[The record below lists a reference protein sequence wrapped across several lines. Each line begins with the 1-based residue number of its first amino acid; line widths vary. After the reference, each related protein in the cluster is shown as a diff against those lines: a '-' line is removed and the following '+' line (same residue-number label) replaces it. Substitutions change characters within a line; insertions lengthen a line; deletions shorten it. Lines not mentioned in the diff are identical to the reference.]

1 MPSYTYQAINERG
14 ATIKGDIEAESRDS
28 ALTMLA
34 DRGYIPSKVS
44 EKGSGFA
51 FGQWSRKLLKKP
63 VKHADIILFTK
74 QFNSLFKAGVPIIRA
89 FQVLEAQTQNSTLKE
104 AIASMSQNIKQG
116 SSLYGAMERHGTIF
130 SPLYVSMVKAG
141 ETSGTVTESLERL
154 IYIIEHEAKIKAD
167 IKSAMQY
174 PIMVTVA
181 LVVAFFVLLTF
192 VIPKFAEMFSKSGI
206 DLPVPT
212 KIAIMLYNFLANY
225 WYLIIVCI
233 IGLFA
238 GLRVYLKTEK
248 GRYVKDTLI
257 LRLPVIGPLFVMAA
271 MSRFASIFG
280 MLQSA
285 GVPVMT
291 AMRVLSGIIGNAAIA
306 REFERVRELMHEGR
320 GIATPLSSAKYF
332 PPMVVDMVAIGE
344 ETGNI
349 EDMLRQVSA
358 HYDDEVSYVVKRL
371 SDLIGPILI
380 VGLAVVV
387 LFFAL
392 AIFLPMWDL
401 TKATHTMK

>member
-28 ALTMLA
+28 AETMLA
-34 DRGYIPSKVS
+34 DRGYIPSRVR
-44 EKGSGFA
+44 EKGAGFV
-51 FGQWSRKLLKKP
+51 FGQWSRRRLKNP
-63 VKHADIILFTK
+63 VKTADIILFTK

-104 AIASMSQNIKQG
+104 AIAAMSQNIKHG
-116 SSLYGAMERHGTIF
+116 SSLYGAMEKHGTIF
-130 SPLYVSMVKAG
+130 SPLYISMIRAG

-167 IKSAMQY
+167 IKSALQY

-192 VIPKFAEMFSKSGI
+192 VIPKFAEMFSKAGI
-206 DLPVPT
+206 VLPLPT
-212 KIAIMLYNFLANY
+212 RIAIMLYNFLANY
-225 WYLIIVCI
+225 WYLLIVCI
-233 IGLFA
+233 IGLLA
-238 GLRVYLKTEK
+238 GLRIYIKTEK
-248 GRYVKDTLI
+248 GRYMKDTLI
-257 LRLPVIGPLFVMAA
+257 LSLPVIGSLFVKAA
-271 MSRFASIFG
+271 MSRFASILG

-291 AMRVLSGIIGNAAIA
+291 SMRVLSGIIGNAAIA
-306 REFERVRELMHEGR
+306 REFERVREMMHEGR
-320 GIATPLSSAKYF
+320 GIAAPLSSAKYF
-332 PPMVVDMVAIGE
+332 PPMVVDMIAIGE

-349 EDMLRQVSA
+349 EEMLRQVSA

-371 SDLIGPILI
+371 SDLIGPIL
-380 VGLAVVV
+380 VAGLAIVV

-401 TKATHTMK
+401 TKVTHTIK

>member
-1 MPSYTYQAINERG
+1 MPSYTYQAINEQG
-14 ATIKGDIEAESRDS
+14 ASIKGDIEAESRDS

-34 DRGYIPSKVS
+34 DRGYIPSRVK
-44 EKGSGFA
+44 EKGAGFLL
-51 FGQWSRKLLKKP
+51 GEWSRRRLKNP
-63 VKHADIILFTK
+63 VKTTDVILFTK

-104 AIASMSQNIKQG
+104 AIAAMSQNIKQG
-116 SSLYGAMERHGTIF
+116 SSLYGAMEKHGTIF
-130 SPLYVSMVKAG
+130 SPLYISMIKAG

-167 IKSAMQY
+167 IKSALQY

-192 VIPKFAEMFSKSGI
+192 VVPKFAEMFSKAGI
-206 DLPVPT
+206 VLPLPT
-212 KIAIMLYNFLANY
+212 RIAIVLYNFLANY
-225 WYLIIVCI
+225 WFLLIVCI
-233 IGLFA
+233 IGLSV
-238 GLRVYLKTEK
+238 GLRIYIKTEK
-248 GRYVKDTLI
+248 GRYMKDALI
-257 LRLPVIGPLFVMAA
+257 LRLPVIGPLFVKAA
-271 MSRFASIFG
+271 MSRFASILG

-291 AMRVLSGIIGNAAIA
+291 AMRVLSGIVGNAAIA
-306 REFERVRELMHEGR
+306 REFERVREMMHEGR
-320 GIATPLSSAKYF
+320 GIAAPLGSAKYF
-332 PPMVVDMVAIGE
+332 PPMVVDMIAIGE

-349 EDMLRQVSA
+349 EEMLRQVSA
-358 HYDDEVSYVVKRL
+358 HYDDEVSYVIKRL
-371 SDLIGPILI
+371 SDLIGPIL
-380 VGLAVVV
+380 VAGLAIVV

-401 TKATHTMK
+401 TKVTHTIK

>member
-14 ATIKGDIEAESRDS
+14 ATIKGDIDAESRDS

-116 SSLYGAMERHGTIF
+116 SSLYGAMDRHGTIF

>member
-1 MPSYTYQAINERG
+1 MPSYTYQVIDERG

-233 IGLFA
+233 IALFV
-238 GLRVYLKTEK
+238 GLRTYLKTEN

>member
-1 MPSYTYQAINERG
+1 MPSYSYKAINEQG
-14 ATIKGDIEAESRDS
+14 ATIKGDIEAESRDR

-34 DRGYIPSKVS
+34 EKGYIPSQVN
-44 EKGSGFA
+44 EKKTGFV
-51 FGQWSRKLLKKP
+51 FSQWARRRLKNP
-63 VKHADIILFTK
+63 VKPADIIIFTK

-116 SSLYGAMERHGTIF
+116 SSLYGAMERHGVIF
-130 SPLYVSMVKAG
+130 SPLYISMIRAG
-141 ETSGTVTESLERL
+141 EMSGTVTESLERL
-154 IYIIEHEAKIKAD
+154 IYIIEHEARIKAD
-167 IKSAMQY
+167 IKSALQY

-192 VIPKFAEMFSKSGI
+192 VIPKFAEMFSKAGI
-206 DLPVPT
+206 ALPVPT
-212 KIAIMLYNFLANY
+212 RIAIMLYNFLANY

-233 IGLFA
+233 IGIFA
-238 GLRVYLKTEK
+238 VLRIYLKREE
-248 GRYVKDTLI
+248 GQYMKDALI
-257 LRLPVIGPLFVMAA
+257 LRLPVIGPVFVKAA
-271 MSRFASIFG
+271 MSRFASILG
-280 MLQSA
+280 MLQSS

-306 REFERVRELMHEGR
+306 REFERVREMMHEGR

-332 PPMVVDMVAIGE
+332 PPMVVDMIAIGE

-349 EDMLRQVSA
+349 EEMLRQVSA

-371 SDLIGPILI
+371 SDLVGPIL
-380 VGLAVVV
+380 VAGLAVVV

-401 TKATHTMK
+401 TKVTQTIK

>member
-1 MPSYTYQAINERG
+1 MPSYTYQVIDERG

-257 LRLPVIGPLFVMAA
+257 LRMPVIGPLFVMAA
-271 MSRFASIFG
+271 MSRFASILG
-280 MLQSA
+280 MLQST
-285 GVPVMT
+285 GVPIMT
-291 AMRVLSGIIGNAAIA
+291 SMRVLTGIIGNAAIA
-306 REFERVRELMHEGR
+306 REFERVRELMREGR
-320 GIATPLSSAKYF
+320 GIAVPLSSAKYF
-332 PPMVVDMVAIGE
+332 PPMVVDMIAIGE

-371 SDLIGPILI
+371 SDLIGPILV
-380 VGLAVVV
+380 VGLAAVVG
-387 LFFAL
+387 FFAL

-401 TKATHTMK
+401 TKMAR

>member
-14 ATIKGDIEAESRDS
+14 ATIKGDIDAESRDS

-104 AIASMSQNIKQG
+104 AIASMSQKIKQG

>member
-1 MPSYTYQAINERG
+1 MPSYTYQVIDERG

-89 FQVLEAQTQNSTLKE
+89 FQVLEAQTQNSILKE
-104 AIASMSQNIKQG
+104 TIASMSQNIKQG

-130 SPLYVSMVKAG
+130 SPLYVSMIKAG

-174 PIMVTVA
+174 PIVVTIA

>member
-34 DRGYIPSKVS
+34 DRGHIPSKVS
-44 EKGSGFA
+44 EKGAGFV
-51 FGQWSRKLLKKP
+51 FGQWSRKRVKSP
-63 VKHADIILFTK
+63 VKPADIILFTK

-89 FQVLEAQTQNSTLKE
+89 FQVLGAQTQNSILKE
-104 AIASMSQNIKQG
+104 AIASMSQNIKHG

-130 SPLYVSMVKAG
+130 SPLYVSMIKAG

-167 IKSAMQY
+167 IKSALQY
-174 PIMVTVA
+174 PIVVTVA
-181 LVVAFFVLLTF
+181 LVAAFFVLLTF
-192 VIPKFAEMFSKSGI
+192 VIPKFAEMFAKAGI
-206 DLPVPT
+206 VLPVPT
-212 KIAIMLYNFLANY
+212 RIAIMLYNFLANY

-238 GLRVYLKTEK
+238 GLRMYIKTEK
-248 GRYVKDTLI
+248 GRYMKDSLI
-257 LRLPVIGPLFVMAA
+257 LRLPIIGPLFVMAA
-271 MSRFASIFG
+271 MSRFASILG

-320 GIATPLSSAKYF
+320 GIAAPLSSAQYF
-332 PPMVVDMVAIGE
+332 PPMVVDMIAIGE

-371 SDLIGPILI
+371 SDLIGPILV

-401 TKATHTMK
+401 TKVTQTMK

>member
-1 MPSYTYQAINERG
+1 MPSYTYQVIDERG

>member
-44 EKGSGFA
+44 EKGAGFT
-51 FGQWSRKLLKKP
+51 FGQWSRKRLKKP
-63 VKHADIILFTK
+63 VKPEDIILFTK

-89 FQVLEAQTQNSTLKE
+89 FQVLEAQTQNSILKE
-104 AIASMSQNIKQG
+104 TIASMSQNIKHG

-130 SPLYVSMVKAG
+130 SPLYVSMVRAG

-167 IKSAMQY
+167 VKSALQY
-174 PIMVTVA
+174 PMMVTIA

-192 VIPKFAEMFSKSGI
+192 VIPKFAEMFSRSGI
-206 DLPVPT
+206 DLPLPT
-212 KIAIMLYNFLANY
+212 RIAIMLYNVLANY

-238 GLRVYLKTEK
+238 GLRMYIKTEK

-271 MSRFASIFG
+271 MSRFASILG
-280 MLQSA
+280 MLQAA

-306 REFERVRELMHEGR
+306 REFDRVRELMHEGR

-371 SDLIGPILI
+371 SDLIGPIL
-380 VGLAVVV
+380 VAGLAVVV

-401 TKATHTMK
+401 TKVTQTMK

>member
-1 MPSYTYQAINERG
+1 MPSYTYQVIDERG

-89 FQVLEAQTQNSTLKE
+89 FQVLEAQTQNSILKE
-104 AIASMSQNIKQG
+104 TIASMSQNIKQG

>member
-34 DRGYIPSKVS
+34 DKGYIPSKVS
-44 EKGSGFA
+44 EKGAGFA
-51 FGQWSRKLLKKP
+51 FGQWSRKRFKNP

-89 FQVLEAQTQNSTLKE
+89 FQVLEAQTQNSILKE
-104 AIASMSQNIKQG
+104 TIASISQNIKQG

-192 VIPKFAEMFSKSGI
+192 VIPKFAEMFSRSGI
-206 DLPVPT
+206 VLPLPT
-212 KIAIMLYNFLANY
+212 RIAIMLYNFLANY

-233 IGLFA
+233 IGLFV
-238 GLRVYLKTEK
+238 GLRVYIKTEK

-285 GVPVMT
+285 GVPVMS

-371 SDLIGPILI
+371 SDLIGPILV
-380 VGLAVVV
+380 VGLAAVVG
-387 LFFAL
+387 FFAL

-401 TKATHTMK
+401 TKMAR

>member
-1 MPSYTYQAINERG
+1 MPSYTYQAITEQG
-14 ATIKGDIEAESRDS
+14 ATIKGDIEAESRDR

-34 DRGYIPSKVS
+34 DRGYIPSKVK
-44 EKGSGFA
+44 EKGARFL
-51 FGQWSRKLLKKP
+51 FGQWSRNRLRNP
-63 VKHADIILFTK
+63 VKHVDIILFTK

-89 FQVLEAQTQNSTLKE
+89 FQVLEAQTQNGILKE
-104 AIASMSQNIKQG
+104 AIASMSQGIKQG

-141 ETSGTVTESLERL
+141 ETSGTVSESLDRL
-154 IYIIEHEAKIKAD
+154 IYIIEHEAKIKED
-167 IKSAMQY
+167 IKSALQY

-181 LVVAFFVLLTF
+181 LVAAFFILLTF
-192 VIPKFAEMFSKSGI
+192 VIPKFAEMFSKAGI
-206 DLPVPT
+206 VLPLPT
-212 KIAIMLYNFLANY
+212 RIALLLYNFLANY
-225 WYLIIVCI
+225 WYLLIVCI
-233 IGLFA
+233 IALFA
-238 GLRVYLKTEK
+238 GLRIYLKTEN
-248 GRYVKDTLI
+248 GQYMKDTLI
-257 LRLPVIGPLFVMAA
+257 LRLPVIGPLFVKAA

-280 MLQSA
+280 MLQSS

-306 REFERVRELMHEGR
+306 REFERVREQMHEGR
-320 GIATPLSSAKYF
+320 GISAPLSSAKYF
-332 PPMVVDMVAIGE
+332 PPMVVDMIAIGE

-349 EDMLRQVSA
+349 EEMLRQVSA
-358 HYDDEVSYVVKRL
+358 HYDEEVSYVVKRL
-371 SDLIGPILI
+371 SDLIGPILV

-401 TKATHTMK
+401 TKVTHTIK

>member
-28 ALTMLA
+28 ALTMLS

-44 EKGSGFA
+44 EKGAGFT
-51 FGQWSRKLLKKP
+51 FGQWSRKRLKNP
-63 VKHADIILFTK
+63 VKPADIILFTK

-89 FQVLEAQTQNSTLKE
+89 FQVLEAQTQNSILKE
-104 AIASMSQNIKQG
+104 TIASMSQNIKQG

-174 PIMVTVA
+174 PIVVTIA

-206 DLPVPT
+206 DRPVPT

-371 SDLIGPILI
+371 SDLIGPILV

-401 TKATHTMK
+401 TKVTQTIK

>member
-1 MPSYTYQAINERG
+1 MPSYTYQVIDERG

-116 SSLYGAMERHGTIF
+116 SSLYGAMDRHGTIF

>member
-1 MPSYTYQAINERG
+1 MPSYTYQAINEQG
-14 ATIKGDIEAESRDS
+14 ATIKGNIEADSRDS

-174 PIMVTVA
+174 PIVVTIA

>member
-28 ALTMLA
+28 AVTMLS
-34 DRGYIPSKVS
+34 DRGYIPSKVK
-44 EKGSGFA
+44 EKGAGFT
-51 FGQWSRKLLKKP
+51 FGQWSRKRLKKP

-104 AIASMSQNIKQG
+104 AIASMSQKIKQG

-181 LVVAFFVLLTF
+181 LIVAFFVLLTF

-387 LFFAL
+387 MFFAL